1 MDPNKD
7 VVLDV
12 SSTSSDSEDDF
23 VSPLTQL
30 ANTSAAATGAK
41 RFIFVLFSFL
51 QSDNGILEELSILW
65 NVIILCIITN
75 LDAMSSLDEL
85 LAVAFSKIDILHS
98 SHPRNC

>member
-30 ANTSAAATGAK
+30 ANTSATVTGAK
-41 RFIFVLFSFL
+41 HFIVVFL
-51 QSDNGILEELSILW
+51 QSDDGILEHFSPLY
-65 NVIILCIITN
+65 CKT
-75 LDAMSSLDEL
+75 SSLACL
-85 LAVAFSKIDILHS
+85 VPLGANNVYSLQQ
-98 SHPRNC
+98 

>member
-30 ANTSAAATGAK
+30 TDKSATTAGAK
-41 RFIFVLFSFL
+41 YFLNASTRQRVYKCFRFVAQSVFL
-51 QSDNGILEELSILW
+51 LSELK
-65 NVIILCIITN
+65 
-75 LDAMSSLDEL
+75 A
-85 LAVAFSKIDILHS
+85 IDGFREI
-98 SHPRNC
+98 